1 MQLTQK
7 HVVLIARARLDQA
20 RRDGTNGA
28 ALADVVG
35 QRIAWSAITA
45 SADAGP
51 GFLRGRVLW
60 LIGWT
65 LGQLV
70 GQGFEPEEIAE
81 PKGLDAIEAITVV
94 AAMTKRRNVA
104 HVNQRPRGPTF
115 GGSAP
120 RKQLFMPVDAGR
132 PLAPTWAAI
141 YTAARVELDCCFDPA
156 GRRQ

>member
-1 MQLTQK
+1 MQLSQK
-7 HVVLIARARLDQA
+7 YVVLIARARLVQA
-20 RRDGTNGA
+20 RRDDTNGA

-35 QRIAWSAITA
+35 QRIAWTALAA

-51 GFLRGRVLW
+51 GALRGRALW

-70 GQGFEPEEIAE
+70 GQGFEPEEIARPE
-81 PKGLDAIEAITVV
+81 GLDAIEAVAVV
-94 AAMTKRRNVA
+94 AAIQKRRNIA

-115 GGSAP
+115 GGTAP
-120 RKQLFMPVDAGR
+120 RQQLFMPVNAGR
-132 PLAPTWAAI
+132 PLAATWAAV
-141 YTAARVELDCCFDPA
+141 YKAARTELDCCFDPA